1 MPIRVTCPCGR
12 QLAVKDSLAGKKV
25 KCPKCKQPLLIPGPG
40 SPSADSQG
48 ASAVGAA
55 SNRKGSPADGD
66 DPGPMA
72 DLLDEVGLRAPT
84 TGRRCP
90 DCFADMGMEAIICI
104 QCGFNTE
111 TGKRLRT
118 KRDIIDER

>member
-1 MPIRVTCPCGR
+1 MPIQVTCQCG
-12 QLAVKDSLAGKKV
+12 QKLAVKDGLAGKKV
-25 KCPKCKQPLLIPGPG
+25 KCPKCQQPLLIPGPA
-40 SPSADSQG
+40 SPSADSRAPG
-48 ASAVGAA
+48 AVGAA
-55 SNRKGSPADGD
+55 PNRKGPSGD
-66 DPGPMA
+66 PDDEGPLA
-72 DLLDEVGLRAPT
+72 DLLDEIGLRAPT

-118 KRDIIDER
+118 KRDIVDGS